1 MKFILNIVITFV
13 LFVALTSCNL
23 NNNKPNISYFGGQIV
38 NPKSTKVYF
47 IKNDKFIDSATLNK
61 HNKFLIKLKN
71 LKSGLYSFSH
81 GREYQYVYFN
91 TNDSIIIRLN
101 TWDFDESLVFSGKG
115 AERNNFLLNLFL
127 NNENEDKLFRSYYR
141 LIPNNFNNK
150 IDSVLKIKLN
160 LYNQFKANNKQ
171 TSAYFNKLVNVAISY
186 PLFRKKEN
194 YPLYHKRY
202 LKASKYPVIDDSFYD
217 FRKKINFNDSSLVYF
232 YPYRNYINSFLHHKA
247 YLKKSLQPNSN
258 VAQNII
264 ENIIKTI
271 HQKQLKNFFLYRVV
285 SDSFFY
291 YNLTDNQR
299 KTILTLFY
307 QNCDDEKLKLEIKQ
321 LASDFNNI
329 KEGTKLFDF
338 KIINVKGEK
347 LNASSILKNNK
358 TVLYFWSNSVINTNN
373 LSKRVLY
380 LQKQYPNLNFI
391 GINMDTTKESWLKSN
406 IFEFLNPKNQYKL
419 TQKCVMRNFIT
430 ARTPRII
437 LLNNNAVVK
446 NGFTVFWAEK
456 FNDELEQLN
465 KN

>member
-1 MKFILNIVITFV
+1 MKFILNIVITFI
-13 LFVALTSCNL
+13 LFIILTSCYI
-23 NNNKPNISYFGGQIV
+23 NNNKPNFSYFGGQIV

-47 IKNDKFIDSATLNK
+47 LKNDKFIDSATLNK

-91 TNDSIIIRLN
+91 TTDSIIIRLN

-127 NNENEDKLFRSYYR
+127 SNENEDKLFRAYYK
-141 LIPNNFNNK
+141 LNPNNFNTK
-150 IDSVLKIKLN
+150 IDSVLKIKLY
-160 LYNQFKANNKQ
+160 LYNQFKTNNKQ
-171 TSAYFNKLVNVAISY
+171 TPVYFNKLVNVAISY

-202 LKASKYPVIDDSFYD
+202 LKAAKYPIIDNSFYN

-232 YPYRNYINSFLHHKA
+232 YPYRNYINSFLHHNA
-247 YLKKSLQPNSN
+247 YLKKLVLPNSN

-299 KTILTLFY
+299 NTILNLFY
-307 QNCDDEKLKLEIKQ
+307 KNCDDDKLKSEIKQ

-329 KEGTKLFDF
+329 KKGKKLFDF
-338 KIINVKGEK
+338 KIINVKGKK
-347 LNASSILKNNK
+347 LNASSVLKNNK

-373 LSKRVLY
+373 LSKRILY
-380 LQKQYPNLNFI
+380 LQKRYPNLNFI
-391 GINMDTTKESWLKSN
+391 GINMDTSKESWLKSS
-406 IFEFLNPKNQYKL
+406 IFKFLNPKNQYKL

-430 ARTPRII
+430 AKTPRII
-437 LLNNNAVVK
+437 LLNDNAVVK

-456 FNDELEQLN
+456 FNNELEQLN